1 MESKTITV
9 NVLPEAARIY
19 DSASPEEKRKLELLL
34 SLELMWGKRD
44 RRGLK
49 EIMDEAGRQ
58 AQENGL
64 TPEILED
71 ILNERQVV

>member
-44 RRGLK
+44 RRSLK
-49 EIMDEAGRQ
+49 EIMAEAGRQ

-64 TPEILED
+64 TPEMLED
-71 ILNERQVV
+71 ILNER